1 MLNYHMV
8 WSVKYRR
15 KILNSGIEEYLK
27 ELVQQIAED
36 KGFTVHLFECGE
48 GDHVHCFVTAP
59 PKLSITAIVKYLK
72 GITGRKLFERF
83 PKIRNQLWR
92 ESCGTIPI
100 MWKRSDLYLRKI
112 SAVILN
118 IRASRIKLK
127 RTVNT
132 GPRYCL
138 RGGRGMLL
146 SHRTSVKIRPE
157 YSNIIG
163 HMCYA
168 ASKLWNI
175 CNYERHH
182 YKELGLEKYP
192 DWYYQKKTHK
202 GNLWYK
208 QLPSQTAQ
216 ETCKQLDKAWK
227 SFYVLKKTGGIKNPN
242 PPRFKQGNIPVT
254 YMQMGIRHEK
264 GSDQLRLSLPKDL
277 KSYMEETYGIHDKF
291 LYLENKIF
299 RNMNHIKQLRI
310 YPPENGKCD
319 LIVIYEMEEPEQ
331 LSQNGHYLSIDP
343 GLHNLMTCYDSG
355 NGRAFIL
362 GRKYLSLERYFHKE
376 IARVQSVWYAQQS
389 ERGIKYPKTSEHI
402 QRLYRKKQNT
412 VKDYLHKVTRWIAEY
427 CRKEDIRC
435 VVVGDIRNIRKEKDM
450 GHKTNQKLHSLPYN
464 RLYIM
469 LEYKLKRYGIQLIK
483 QEESYTSQC
492 SPLSPEV
499 SKRYAE
505 ASNRKVRGMYIT
517 DGERYNADAV
527 GAFNILRKYLSVSG
541 KHKKLSVAGL
551 KNPEIVKVAA

>member
-1 MLNYHMV
+1 
-8 WSVKYRR
+8 
-15 KILNSGIEEYLK
+15 
-27 ELVQQIAED
+27 
-36 KGFTVHLFECGE
+36 
-48 GDHVHCFVTAP
+48 
-59 PKLSITAIVKYLK
+59 
-72 GITGRKLFERF
+72 
-83 PKIRNQLWR
+83 
-92 ESCGTIPI
+92 
-100 MWKRSDLYLRKI
+100 
-112 SAVILN
+112 
-118 IRASRIKLK
+118 
-127 RTVNT
+127 
-132 GPRYCL
+132 
-138 RGGRGMLL
+138 MLL
-146 SHRTSVKIRPE
+146 SHKTSLKISQE

-168 ASKLWNI
+168 ASKLWNV

-192 DWYYQKKTHK
+192 DWYYQKKAHK
-202 GNLWYK
+202 GDQWYR

-227 SFYVLKKTGGIKNPN
+227 SFYVLKKTGGVKEPN
-242 PPRFKQGNIPVT
+242 PPRFKQDSIPVT

-277 KSYMEETYGIHDKF
+277 KSYMEETYGIHEKF

-299 RNMNHIKQLRI
+299 RNMDRIKQLRI

-319 LIVIYEMEEPEQ
+319 LIVIYEIEEPEQ
-331 LSQNGHYLSIDP
+331 ISQNGHYLSIDL

-389 ERGIKYPKTSEHI
+389 ERGIKYPKSSKHI
-402 QRLYRKKQNT
+402 QRLYRKKQNA
-412 VKDYLHKVTRWIAEY
+412 VKDYLHKVTRWITEY

-450 GHKTNQKLHSLPYN
+450 GHMTNQKFHSLPYN

-469 LEYKLKRYGIQLIK
+469 LEYKLKLYGIQLIK

-499 SKRYAE
+499 SKRHAE
-505 ASNRKVRGMYIT
+505 ASNRKERGMYIT
-517 DGERYNADAV
+517 DGIRFNADAV

-541 KHKKLSVAGL
+541 KQKELSVTGL
-551 KNPEIVKVAA
+551 KTPEIIKVAA